1 MEIVAILATLLVAVL
16 QIVTISLIKSTNKK
30 VDELAAQKSNFAHN
44 DRDRNSRDFRQ
55 QQNNRR
61 PGTDSKQQQKP
72 QNQPV
77 TPSTGPSSVE
87 QVEKSL
93 RDINLKLKNAERDQ
107 ENARKKI
114 QTNYPKDQ
122 SFKRHD
128 NRDNRDGRDGRD
140 GGSRGGRDNRN
151 RGDRRGGNNWQ
162 DRNNRRDSNN
172 SGNQVEFNRSSEQ
185 SVSPE
190 KSFTA
195 EENITVNQL
204 NAAEPVALQQSTP
217 AVEPSDFAN
226 DDSLQHGRKV
236 SVKRRMLKEEDSV
249 IESTGSE
256 NSDNVTSKENESS
269 SNETAQNQQDSSA
282 DSEIK
287 FGRR

>member
-16 QIVTISLIKSTNKK
+16 QIITISALKSTAKK
-30 VDELAAQKSNFAHN
+30 VDELAAQRSSHSHN
-44 DRDRNSRDFRQ
+44 DRERSGGRDFRQ

-61 PGTDSKQQQKP
+61 TQADLKQKP
-72 QNQPV
+72 QTQPATT
-77 TPSTGPSSVE
+77 TPSGSVE

-114 QTNYPKDQ
+114 QTNFSKD
-122 SFKRHD
+122 SNLKRHD
-128 NRDNRDGRDGRD
+128 NRDY
-140 GGSRGGRDNRN
+140 GSRGGRDNNKR
-151 RGDRRGGNNWQ
+151 DRRGGNNWQ
-162 DRNNRRDSNN
+162 ERNNRRDSGNS
-172 SGNQVEFNRSSEQ
+172 SGNSADFNKSSEQ
-185 SVSPE
+185 SVNSS
-190 KSFTA
+190 KGFGS
-195 EENITVNQL
+195 EENPKVNQIT
-204 NAAEPVALQQSTP
+204 NADAASLQPATQST
-217 AVEPSDFAN
+217 VEPTDFAN

-249 IESTGSE
+249 IESTTSADTSSQENGTTSSDSSE
-256 NSDNVTSKENESS
+256 
-269 SNETAQNQQDSSA
+269 NQQDASA